1 MNRRY
6 FSFDIALVSSLSL
19 GSGLNENTDS
29 DVLLDS
35 RDKPYIPATSIAGV
49 LASRLG
55 KEDKERLCGKIS
67 DNGENKQ
74 SHVIFYDA
82 LYAGESEPVISVR
95 NSVHLIDKVG
105 EDGAKFDFEIVESG
119 VRFRT
124 YIELDDSVSADDE
137 KLFLSQLAALNS
149 GILRFGHKTT
159 RGYGQVRLENV
170 RRLAFDD
177 ISKWLRFDM
186 YDDDCWT
193 GAETF
198 EPPETGSDT
207 DIIELELELKSALS
221 IRSYTTEVA
230 ADGEPTAPDFKY
242 LSLRNGKPVIPGT
255 TWAGVFRD
263 GVARLLGVDK
273 MTDAKMQE
281 LFGYVEQGTK
291 ITQKSK
297 ITFSESV
304 FEGGTYEKKL
314 ITRNSIDR
322 FSAATNDGA
331 LYTELTI
338 YSGKTS
344 LIVTLPKGTDI
355 DLKTALLAAFA
366 DLDNGFIAVG
376 GLTSVGRGLFEIK
389 TLRLNGEDMTDK
401 FKAYDLRDIFGGEQD

>member
-6 FSFDIALVSSLSL
+6 FSFDIVLVSSLSL

-198 EPPETGSDT
+198 EPPETESDM
-207 DIIELELELKSALS
+207 DIIDLELELKSALS

-263 GVARLLGVDK
+263 GVARLLGVNK

-304 FEGGTYEKKL
+304 FEDGTYEKKL

-338 YSGKTS
+338 YSGKTR

-401 FKAYDLRDIFGGEQD
+401 FKAYDLKDIFGGEQD

>member
-6 FSFDIALVSSLSL
+6 FSFDIVLVSSLSL

-105 EDGAKFDFEIVESG
+105 KDSAKFDFEIVESG

-263 GVARLLGVDK
+263 GVARLLGVNK

-304 FEGGTYEKKL
+304 FEDGTYEKKL

-344 LIVTLPKGTDI
+344 LIVTLPKDTDI

-401 FKAYDLRDIFGGEQD
+401 FKAYDLKDIFGGEQD

>member
-6 FSFDIALVSSLSL
+6 FSFDIVLVSSLSL

-95 NSVHLIDKVG
+95 NSVHLMDKVG

-193 GAETF
+193 GAETV

-263 GVARLLGVDK
+263 GVARLLGVNK

-304 FEGGTYEKKL
+304 FEDGTYEKKL

-401 FKAYDLRDIFGGEQD
+401 FKAYDLKDIFGGEQD

>member
-6 FSFDIALVSSLSL
+6 FSFDIVLVSSLSL

-95 NSVHLIDKVG
+95 NSVHLMDKVG
-105 EDGAKFDFEIVESG
+105 EDTAKFDFEIVESG

-304 FEGGTYEKKL
+304 FEDETYEKKL

-401 FKAYDLRDIFGGEQD
+401 FKAYDLKDIFGGEQD

>member
-6 FSFDIALVSSLSL
+6 FSFDIVLVSSLSL

-35 RDKPYIPATSIAGV
+35 RDKPYIPANSIAGV

-221 IRSYTTEVA
+221 IRSYTTEIA

-242 LSLRNGKPVIPGT
+242 LSLHNGKPVIPGT

-263 GVARLLGVDK
+263 GVARLLGVNK

-304 FEGGTYEKKL
+304 FEDGTYEKKL

-344 LIVTLPKGTDI
+344 LIVTLPKDTDI

-401 FKAYDLRDIFGGEQD
+401 FKAYDLKDIFGGEQD

>member
-6 FSFDIALVSSLSL
+6 FSFDIVLVSSLSL

-95 NSVHLIDKVG
+95 NSVHLMDKVG

-304 FEGGTYEKKL
+304 FEDGTYEKKL

-401 FKAYDLRDIFGGEQD
+401 FKAYDFKDIFGGEQD

>member
-6 FSFDIALVSSLSL
+6 FSFDIVLVSSLSL

-263 GVARLLGVDK
+263 GVARLLGVNK

-304 FEGGTYEKKL
+304 FEDGTYEKKL

-401 FKAYDLRDIFGGEQD
+401 FKAYDLKDIFGGEQD

>member
-6 FSFDIALVSSLSL
+6 FSFDIVLVSSLSL

-35 RDKPYIPATSIAGV
+35 RDKPYIPANSIAGV

-263 GVARLLGVDK
+263 GVARLLGVNK

-304 FEGGTYEKKL
+304 FEDGTYEKKL

-338 YSGKTS
+338 YSGKTR

-401 FKAYDLRDIFGGEQD
+401 FKAYDLKDIFGGEQD

>member
-6 FSFDIALVSSLSL
+6 FSFDIVLVSSLSL

-263 GVARLLGVDK
+263 GVARLLGVNK

-304 FEGGTYEKKL
+304 FEDGTYEKKL

-338 YSGKTS
+338 YSGKTR

-401 FKAYDLRDIFGGEQD
+401 FKAYDLKDIFGGEQD

>member
-6 FSFDIALVSSLSL
+6 FSFDIVLVSSLSL

-105 EDGAKFDFEIVESG
+105 KDSAKFDFEIVESG

-159 RGYGQVRLENV
+159 RGYGQIRLENV

-198 EPPETGSDT
+198 EPPETGSDM
-207 DIIELELELKSALS
+207 DIIDLELELKSALS

-263 GVARLLGVDK
+263 GVARLLGVNK
-273 MTDAKMQE
+273 MTDAKIQE

-304 FEGGTYEKKL
+304 FEDGSYEKKL

-401 FKAYDLRDIFGGEQD
+401 FKAYDLKDIFGGEQD

>member
-6 FSFDIALVSSLSL
+6 FSFDIVLVSSLSL

-263 GVARLLGVDK
+263 GVARLLGVNK

-304 FEGGTYEKKL
+304 FEDGTYEKKL

-355 DLKTALLAAFA
+355 DLKTALLASFA

-401 FKAYDLRDIFGGEQD
+401 FKAYDLKDIFGGEQD

>member
-6 FSFDIALVSSLSL
+6 FSFDIVLVSSLSL

-49 LASRLG
+49 LSSRLG

-186 YDDDCWT
+186 YDDNCWT

-198 EPPETGSDT
+198 ETPETGSDT

-230 ADGEPTAPDFKY
+230 ANGEPTAPDFKY

-304 FEGGTYEKKL
+304 FEDGTYEKKL

-389 TLRLNGEDMTDK
+389 TLRLNGEDMTGK
-401 FKAYDLRDIFGGEQD
+401 FKAYDLKDIFGGEQD